1 MTLPPPDSTQST
13 HRRSPLMRRSEPGRL
28 PAALLAIIVHSA
40 FFALIVFGV
49 SWQVKQPEPSFA
61 ELWDKLPPIQNTPA
75 LPTPEPTPPPP
86 PEVVKPDPPKIEPKI
101 EPKVEKIKEPPPQ
114 PSKADI
120 QLQAK
125 REKLEKAERE
135 KKLADEKAQK
145 DKQKLAEVEKKRKD
159 EEVKQKAAQK
169 VIDDRART
177 EQATKEAA
185 AAAARNASLRDYGDK
200 IAKLIRD
207 RANIPDSVTGRPELQ
222 VRLRLLVNG
231 AIFDAQ
237 VVKPSGDKVYDEAVE
252 RAINGIRNWPQPENP
267 ELFGGRRELN
277 LNIRHER

>member
-1 MTLPPPDSTQST
+1 MTLPPPNSTQSAR
-13 HRRSPLMRRSEPGRL
+13 RRSPLVERAEPGRL
-28 PAALLAIIVHSA
+28 PAALLAIIVHSL

-49 SWQVKQPEPSFA
+49 SWQVKHPEPAFA
-61 ELWDKLPPIQNTPA
+61 ELWDKLPPMQNAPA
-75 LPTPEPTPPPP
+75 PEPTPPP
-86 PEVVKPDPPKIEPKI
+86 PEVVKPDPPKVEPKI

-125 REKLEKAERE
+125 REKLEKVERE
-135 KKLADEKAQK
+135 KKLADEKALK
-145 DKQKLAEVEKKRKD
+145 DKQKLAEVEKKRK
-159 EEVKQKAAQK
+159 EEEAKQKAAQK
-169 VIDDRART
+169 IIDDRARV
-177 EQATKEAA
+177 EQAAKEAA
-185 AAAARNASLRDYGDK
+185 ASAARNASLRDYGDK

-231 AIFDAQ
+231 AIFDVQ
-237 VVKPSGDKVYDEAVE
+237 VVKPSGDKVYDESVE

>member
-1 MTLPPPDSTQST
+1 MTLPPSNLRHS
-13 HRRSPLMRRSEPGRL
+13 RSPLMARTEPGKL

-49 SWQVKQPEPSFA
+49 SWQVKRPDSAIA
-61 ELWDKLPPIQNTPA
+61 ELWDKLPPMQNAIEVVPPKPA
-75 LPTPEPTPPPP
+75 PEPEPEPVKPPPP
-86 PEVVKPDPPKIEPKI
+86 KPEPKVEPKI
-101 EPKVEKIKEPPPQ
+101 EKAPPQ

-120 QLQAK
+120 ELKAK

-135 KKLADEKAQK
+135 KALRDEKALK
-145 DKQKLAEVEKKRKD
+145 DKQKLAEVEKKRK
-159 EEVKQKAAQK
+159 EEENKLKAAQK
-169 VIDDRART
+169 VVDDRLRA
-177 EQATKEAA
+177 EQAAKEAA
-185 AAAARNASLRDYGDK
+185 ANAARNASLKDYGDK

-207 RANIPDSVTGRPELQ
+207 RANIPDSVTGRPEVQ

-231 AIFDAQ
+231 VIFDAS
-237 VVKPSGDKVYDEAVE
+237 VVKPSGDKVYDDAVE
-252 RAINGIRNWPQPENP
+252 RAINGIRQWPQPENA